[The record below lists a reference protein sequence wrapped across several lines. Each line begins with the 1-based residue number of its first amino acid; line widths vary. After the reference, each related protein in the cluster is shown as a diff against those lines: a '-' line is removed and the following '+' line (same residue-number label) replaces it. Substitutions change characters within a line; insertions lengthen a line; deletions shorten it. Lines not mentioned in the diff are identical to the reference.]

1 LHYLEVAS
9 NSSDKE
15 DGKKKSYP
23 DADPL
28 KTVKEYSRSAAG
40 LAAPNATELR
50 PLPVLIKTTNY
61 LIRYV
66 FLVGLFMPF

>member
-1 LHYLEVAS
+1 VAT

-40 LAAPNATELR
+40 LAAPKASELR

-61 LIRYV
+61 LIRYY
-66 FLVGLFMPF
+66 